1 LRFGPSTLIE
11 MNPENLQRRV
21 AEIGTERNLTAVSVA
36 IHDYESDRSFAI
48 EGGRW
53 FHAASVI
60 KLAVLLAIFKAVE
73 GGVFRLDD
81 PVHVRNRFRSVVDG
95 AVYRVERDRDG
106 DAECHRRVG
115 RTMQIAELSRAM
127 IVRSSNIATNLLVD
141 LLGLEFVRQ
150 TLSAAGVEGVR
161 MRRGVEDHA
170 AFERGINNE
179 MTSAG
184 ARQILRVMHE
194 NGFLRQESRDR
205 IREIL
210 LGQEFNAMIPAQ
222 LPDKVEVAHKTG
234 EISTHSHDAGLV
246 FPEGRAPYIVAIFTQ
261 SEPGVDH
268 RTRAVAEISGAV
280 YAELTT

>member
-1 LRFGPSTLIE
+1 
-11 MNPENLQRRV
+11 MNEEHLQRRI
-21 AEIGTERNLTAVSVA
+21 AEIGAERSLTAVSVA
-36 IHDYESDRSFAI
+36 IHDYQTDRSF
-48 EGGRW
+48 EMDGGRW

-60 KLAVLLAIFKAVE
+60 KLAVLLGVFKAVE
-73 GGVFRLDD
+73 DGMLRLDD

-141 LLGLEFVRQ
+141 LLGLEFVRR

-161 MRRGVEDHA
+161 MMRGVEDHA

-184 ARQILRVMHE
+184 ARQLLRVMHE

-210 LGQEFNAMIPAQ
+210 LAQEFNAMIPAQ
-222 LPDKVEVAHKTG
+222 LPDNVEVAHKTG

-246 FPEGRAPYIVAIFTQ
+246 FPEGRKPYVAAIFTQ
-261 SEPGVDH
+261 SEAAVDQ
-268 RTRAVAEISGAV
+268 RTRAVAEISAAI